1 MKKVAVFCGARS
13 GHDPVHAEAAR
24 ALGREL
30 AARGLTLVY
39 GGGNVGLMGEVASA
53 ALDAGGEVIGV
64 IPQFMAL
71 RELAYAACTDLIVVD
86 SMHTRKAKMAELAD
100 AFIALPGGLG
110 TFDELFEILTWSQIG
125 LHGKPIGLLNVAG
138 FYDGLLV
145 FLNQVA
151 ANGFVREA
159 ELEAVQVSGDIPA
172 LLDLLANRPQR
183 EGEWHYD
190 SLRDRT

>member
-1 MKKVAVFCGARS
+1 MKKVAVFCGSRMGNDSAYA
-13 GHDPVHAEAAR
+13 DAAR
-24 ALGREL
+24 ALGAEL
-30 AARGLTLVY
+30 AKRGMTLVY

-64 IPQFMAL
+64 IPQFLAM

-125 LHGKPIGLLNVAG
+125 LHGKPIGLLNVDG
-138 FYDGLLV
+138 FYDGMLV

-151 ANGFVREA
+151 ASGFVREG
-159 ELEAVQVSGDIPA
+159 ELAAMQVSGSIA
-172 LLDLLANRPQR
+172 GLLDLLAARPSREAEWENEELRNR
-183 EGEWHYD
+183 
-190 SLRDRT
+190 S

>member
-1 MKKVAVFCGARS
+1 MKKVAVFCGART
-13 GHDPVHAEAAR
+13 GNDPIYAEAAA

-39 GGGNVGLMGEVASA
+39 GGGNVGLMGEVAKG

-64 IPQFMAL
+64 IPEFMAL

-110 TFDELFEILTWSQIG
+110 TFDELFEILTWAQIG
-125 LHGKPIGLLNVAG
+125 LHGKPIGLLNTQG
-138 FYDGLLV
+138 YYDGLLV
-145 FLNQVA
+145 FLNKVA
-151 ANGFVREA
+151 ADGFVREA
-159 ELEAVQVSGDIPA
+159 ELEAVQVSDDIGA
-172 LLDLLANRPQR
+172 LIDLLAARPQHA
-183 EGEWHYD
+183 GEWQYD
-190 SLRDRT
+190 ALRDRS